1 MTIVL
6 IDGNKTPFDSLSL
19 EQSVYG
25 HQTFVINCDSKQLGR
40 KENYIDNDIITEIIG
55 KEVVIKIE
63 DSNENDAVV
72 KFNGLVVSAE
82 VYKHNRSFDN
92 ITLVGKSTTV
102 LADSFRRA
110 ETYSDKDLGSIS
122 KEVLKPLGKI
132 MVDIPNDQTIEY
144 ACQYNESS
152 FQFISRL
159 ASKYGHW
166 FYYDGEQTVLGDY
179 QKKETIKMK
188 LGSKIGSYNVS
199 LSMIPVNSSLSHYDY
214 INDEKYEIDALEAS
228 EPKLDKIGK
237 ALFITSKDSFGKSE
251 FSPSASAFKVERD
264 LKNFV
269 DFEVASMAAKM
280 CQLHG
285 ESQDSRIQIGTAI
298 DLIDKQDN
306 TVGTYLVINVSHSCQ
321 GTSLYSNSF
330 RAIPANIETP
340 PTNPFTVVPKTP
352 SQVATIKD
360 NSDPDGLGRVKVLFP
375 WQNINETT
383 PWIRVVNPYAGS
395 GNLYFV
401 PEVDDQVM
409 VGFEFDHPDRPYVIG
424 SVYHGKSAPEYF
436 TEKNSTKAIQTKCGH
451 RILFEDGDESQI
463 SIVTKDEKHS
473 IVLSL
478 AENGS
483 INISTE
489 GSLNFEAKEMNL
501 KADNI
506 NIESLQELNIKG
518 SEIEIEAQQAVNVKG
533 TNASIE
539 GTAEIGLKGA
549 QAKLEG
555 DAMTTIKGGMVK
567 IN

>member
-1 MTIVL
+1 MTSVL
-6 IDGNKTPFDSLSL
+6 LDGNKTPFDSLSL
-19 EQSVYG
+19 EQSVIG
-25 HQTFVINCDSKQLGR
+25 HQTFVINCDSKHLGQ
-40 KENYIDNDIITEIIG
+40 KENFIDNDTIARLIG
-55 KEVVIKIE
+55 KEVVINIE
-63 DSNENDAVV
+63 DSNENSAVV
-72 KFNGLVVSAE
+72 KFRGVIVSAE
-82 VYKHNRSFDN
+82 LYKHNRSFDN
-92 ITLVGKSTTV
+92 ITLVGKSTTI
-102 LADSFRRA
+102 LADSFRKA
-110 ETYSDKDLGSIS
+110 ETYSDKDLAGIA
-122 KEVLKPLGKI
+122 KELLKPLGKI
-132 MVDIPNDQTIEY
+132 KVDISNDQTIEY

-188 LGSKIGSYNVS
+188 LGPKIGSYNLS
-199 LSMIPVNSSLSHYDY
+199 LSMIPVNGSLSHYNY
-214 INDEKYEIDALEAS
+214 LNDENFQVDASEAS
-228 EPKLDKIGK
+228 EPKLDRIGK
-237 ALFITSKDSFGKSE
+237 SLFSTAREKLSE
-251 FSPSASAFKVERD
+251 SESTPVSSAFKTERE
-264 LKNFV
+264 LKDYVGFQ
-269 DFEVASMAAKM
+269 VASKAASL

-306 TVGTYLVINVSHSCQ
+306 SVGTYLIINVSHSCQ

-330 RAIPANIETP
+330 KAIPATTETP
-340 PTNPFTVVPKTP
+340 PSNPYIVTPKTP
-352 SQVATIKD
+352 SQIATIKD
-360 NSDPDGLGRVKVLFP
+360 NCDPEGLGRVKVLFP
-375 WQNINETT
+375 WQNPNETT
-383 PWIRVVNPYAGS
+383 PWIRIVNPYAGS

-401 PEVDDQVM
+401 PEIEDQVM

-424 SVYHGKSAPEYF
+424 SVYHGKAAPQYF
-436 TEKNSTKAIQTKCGH
+436 TDTNSTKAIQTKCGH

-463 SIVTKDEKHS
+463 SIVTKDDKHS

-478 AENGS
+478 ADNGA
-483 INISTE
+483 INITTE
-489 GSLNFEAKEMNL
+489 GVLNFEAKEMNL

-506 NIESLQELNIKG
+506 NIESSKELSLKA
-518 SEIEIEAQQAVNVKG
+518 SEINIEAQQAVNVKG